1 MAYEDKNQTILSSK
15 QDWEKW
21 LQPIKSKALGTE
33 VRDYINPDVND
44 KKELTEPEAPKKGT
58 NETLEDFQ
66 YRRDL
71 HKRALAKYDIKE
83 AHIAAIREHIFKTID
98 HSANLLIQDKST
110 VRDILSELAK
120 RYKPDTNRE
129 QFDILNKWTSLKTGP
144 AGKSQLNAWIK
155 DWIETYN
162 RARQYKIPGI
172 GTDEKYAMME
182 FMLAIQQSHEVF
194 YSTWYEAVYN
204 DRETSYVELITKFE
218 DFTKSERGGSAYA
231 TIGSNKTDSNES
243 NRNNSNR
250 DKLCPCGQP
259 KTIHPRWEEC
269 EYLNEQI
276 RQDNWTADPTII
288 EKVAEEATSWKG
300 LKSFIDQHK
309 KQKRP
314 PVTVNTVFRD
324 RRGTNSLINSVIHDS
339 GATESI
345 SNDLSR
351 MEDFVP
357 ERIQIRGFG
366 GSIWAEGRGTMVVW
380 AMAPGDKEKSQELR
394 IRNALYCPDGPISLI
409 SGRALNR
416 NGIFKNEEK
425 NVLYTRK
432 GGYRA
437 IAKLQSINDQAVIE
451 YNPPNQALAC
461 ALKAPKPSTRNK
473 KHVYKNRSSK
483 SKASKSQGVVGQE
496 GQNKLNNT
504 SDSQNK
510 LNFKLTGTTSLDNR
524 ASRLPTPSSPD
535 FEHRQEVVAHTG
547 TEEEYPAP
555 MTTERPG
562 VGTEEQDSVRL
573 FTPESN
579 PSLNLRDFDTEV
591 SQKLQME
598 AARELIEQAS
608 RANEISATFSKIL
621 HLSPV
626 RHPHAS
632 CFSIFDLPLHSV
644 PLYKPLFPYIRH
656 SGHITRKA

>member
-1 MAYEDKNQTILSSK
+1 MASEDKNQTILSSK
-15 QDWEKW
+15 RDWERW

-33 VRDYINPDVND
+33 VWDYINPDTKESD
-44 KKELTEPEAPKKGT
+44 KKELIEPEAPKKEQ
-58 NETLEDFQ
+58 NETSEDFQ

-83 AHIAAIREHIFKTID
+83 AHIAAIRQYIYQTID
-98 HSANLLIQDKST
+98 RSANLLIQDKST

-144 AGKSQLNAWIK
+144 AGKRQFNAWIK

-172 GTDEKYAMME
+172 GTDEKYAMIE
-182 FMLAIQQSHEVF
+182 FMLAIQQSYEVF

-204 DRETSYVELITKFE
+204 DREKSFIELITKFE

-231 TIGSNKTDSNES
+231 TFGGNKPDSRSNKTDSNES
-243 NRNNSNR
+243 NQDNSNKG
-250 DKLCPCGQP
+250 KLCPCGQP

-276 RQDNWTADPTII
+276 QQDNWTADPTIMK
-288 EKVAEEATSWKG
+288 KVAEEATSWKG

-309 KQKRP
+309 KQERP
-314 PVTVNTVFRD
+314 PITVNTVYRAVH
-324 RRGTNSLINSVIHDS
+324 GTDPLMHSVIHDS

-380 AMAPGDKEKSQELR
+380 ATAPGDKEKSQELR
-394 IRNALYCPDGPISLI
+394 IRNALYCPDGPVSLI
-409 SGRALNR
+409 SGKALNR

-432 GGYRA
+432 GGYQA
-437 IAKLQSINDQAVIE
+437 IAKLRSINDQAVIE
-451 YNPPNQALAC
+451 YNPPNQANAY
-461 ALKAPKPSTRNK
+461 ALEAPKLSTIDK

-483 SKASKSQGVVGQE
+483 SGAPKSQGVVGQR

-510 LNFKLTGTTSLDNR
+510 LNFKLTSTTSLNNG
-524 ASRLPTPSSPD
+524 ATRLPTI
-535 FEHRQEVVAHTG
+535 
-547 TEEEYPAP
+547 
-555 MTTERPG
+555 RP
-562 VGTEEQDSVRL
+562 E
-573 FTPESN
+573 
-579 PSLNLRDFDTEV
+579 
-591 SQKLQME
+591 SQKLQIE
-598 AARELIEQAS
+598 AAREPIKQAS
-608 RANEISATFSKIL
+608 RANEISTMLSETL
-621 HLSPV
+621 HLSP
-626 RHPHAS
+626 
-632 CFSIFDLPLHSV
+632 
-644 PLYKPLFPYIRH
+644 
-656 SGHITRKA
+656 G

>member
-1 MAYEDKNQTILSSK
+1 MASKDKNQIILSSK
-15 QDWEKW
+15 RDWEKW
-21 LQPIKSKALGTE
+21 LQPIKSKALRTE
-33 VRDYINPDVND
+33 VWDYINPDISD
-44 KKELTEPEAPKKGT
+44 KKELTEPEAPKKDA

-83 AHIAAIREHIFKTID
+83 AHIAAIRKYIYRTID

-129 QFDILNKWTSLKTGP
+129 QFDILNKWTWLKTGP
-144 AGKSQLNAWIK
+144 DGKRQLNAWIK

-172 GTDEKYAMME
+172 GTHEKYAMMQ
-182 FMLAIQQSHEVF
+182 FMLAIQQLYDGF
-194 YSTWYEAVYN
+194 YCTWYEAVYN
-204 DRETSYVELITKFE
+204 GRETSFVELITKFE
-218 DFTKSERGGSAYA
+218 DFTKSERGRSTYA
-231 TIGSNKTDSNES
+231 TSRNNNDSNEL
-243 NRNNSNR
+243 NR
-250 DKLCPCGQP
+250 DNSKKDRLCPCGQP

-276 RQDNWTADPTII
+276 RQDDWTADPTII
-288 EKVAEEATSWKG
+288 EKVTEEATSWKR

-309 KQKRP
+309 KQERV
-314 PVTVNTVFRD
+314 PVTVNTVFRAML
-324 RRGTNSLINSVIHDS
+324 GTDPLINSVIHGG

-345 SNDLSR
+345 SNDRSR

-380 AMAPGDKEKSQELR
+380 ATAPGDKEKSQKLR
-394 IRNALYCPDGPISLI
+394 IRNALYCPNSPISLI
-409 SGRALNR
+409 SGKALNR
-416 NGIFKNEEK
+416 NGIFKNEVK

-437 IAKLQSINDQAVIE
+437 IAKLRSINDQAVIE
-451 YNPPNQALAC
+451 YNPPNQALVY
-461 ALKAPKPSTRNK
+461 ALEAPKLSTKNQ

-483 SKASKSQGVVGQE
+483 SRAPKSRGVVDQE
-496 GQNKLNNT
+496 G
-504 SDSQNK
+504 QNK
-510 LNFKLTGTTSLDNR
+510 LNFKLTSTTSFDNR

-535 FEHRQEVVAHTG
+535 FEHRPEVVAHTE
-547 TEEEYPAP
+547 TKEEYPAP
-555 MTTERPG
+555 MTTERSG
-562 VGTEEQDSVRL
+562 VGTKEQDSVRS

-579 PSLNLRDFDTEV
+579 PSLNLYDFDTEV
-591 SQKLQME
+591 SQKLQ
-598 AARELIEQAS
+598 IE
-608 RANEISATFSKIL
+608 E
-621 HLSPV
+621 
-626 RHPHAS
+626 
-632 CFSIFDLPLHSV
+632 
-644 PLYKPLFPYIRH
+644 
-656 SGHITRKA
+656 